1 MGKQGVYAAQAARA
15 GPEEPVYDA
24 REPVHDA
31 AEAGD
36 LRRVAKA
43 LEGMV
48 ARGATP
54 GGVASLRAGILGSTP
69 LHLAAEGGHLAVVE
83 YLVKAG
89 ADLTLADA
97 QGVQPV
103 HLAAEKGQLAVLGS
117 LLASRPRSVAATTSR
132 NETALHLA
140 SAKGRTA
147 VVEELMRLEAG
158 RHVDLQSTEGWTALH
173 HASINGHVD
182 IVRLLLARGAA
193 RDLANAKGDTPLHLA
208 AGRNQ
213 LDVIE
218 VLLEHGAAQDAANLQ
233 GQTPGD
239 MAASKAVRALL
250 RPPPAAPAVAP
261 AEPAA
266 AEEAPAPSPLQARY
280 QQYSPASRGTRI
292 LDFDER
298 RARKAA
304 EKAAEEQKKMEGM
317 DFQSHMFNEAIKGAS
332 KDALLSPGKTP
343 KQKSLNKGFLSKYG
357 LDRDKSLF
365 AP

>member
-36 LRRVAKA
+36 LRRVAQE

-48 ARGATP
+48 ARGGATP

-83 YLVKAG
+83 YLVKVG

-147 VVEELMRLEAG
+147 VVEELMRLEAW

-250 RPPPAAPAVAP
+250 RPPPAVAP

-266 AEEAPAPSPLQARY
+266 EEEAPAPSPLQARY